1 MNNYREKLIFL
12 LLIIMIAATCAC
24 VSNSTNNSKITTDGT
39 PDVTPIE
46 NIENVQ
52 NVISLEIVNEK
63 QDFKSNGDIYVYGTL
78 KNDMDKELTVWV
90 NVDLYNEKQDV
101 LGTGFD
107 MIKLDP
113 NGQSKFEV
121 VVFNSSEYI
130 NEFKTY
136 QSYINRVE

>member
-1 MNNYREKLIFL
+1 MNNYRKKIILL

-24 VSNSTNNSKITTDGT
+24 VRNSTNNSKITTDGT

-121 VVFNSSEYI
+121 VVFNSSEYV

-136 QSYINRVE
+136 QSYIDRVE

>member
-1 MNNYREKLIFL
+1 MNNYREKIILL

-121 VVFNSSEYI
+121 VVFNSSKYI

-136 QSYINRVE
+136 QSYIDRVE

>member
-1 MNNYREKLIFL
+1 
-12 LLIIMIAATCAC
+12 
-24 VSNSTNNSKITTDGT
+24 
-39 PDVTPIE
+39 
-46 NIENVQ
+46 
-52 NVISLEIVNEK
+52 
-63 QDFKSNGDIYVYGTL
+63 
-78 KNDMDKELTVWV
+78 MDKELTVWV

-101 LGTGFD
+101 LGTGFE

-136 QSYINRVE
+136 QSYIDRVE